1 MYWNLKFLLD
11 TVKNDVYYVNTM
23 NEQPQVTHT
32 ELLEYQ
38 TERLQDLIKE
48 IVECCEDRK
57 FYESQRFSLPYAQ
70 LTCLMLFNGERY
82 LTVKTIAERLDVA
95 KSRVT
100 KLVSGLMDKGL
111 IERIEDPRD
120 GRIKL
125 LSLSPK
131 GMKVTKDIEI
141 FQKDIHRKILLQMTP
156 DERRNMLS
164 YVEFL
169 HSAME
174 AVKEEL
180 V

>member
-1 MYWNLKFLLD
+1 MN
-11 TVKNDVYYVNTM
+11 VKA
-23 NEQPQVTHT
+23 QPNHT

-38 TERLQDLIKE
+38 TVRLQDLIKE
-48 IVECCEDRK
+48 IVECCENRK
-57 FYESQRFSLPYAQ
+57 LYEFQKFGLPYAQ
-70 LTCLMLFNGERY
+70 LKCLMLFNGERY
-82 LTVKTIAERLDVA
+82 LTFKTLAERLEVA

-100 KLVSGLMDKGL
+100 KLVSALLEKGMVD
-111 IERIEDPRD
+111 RIEDPKD
-120 GRIKL
+120 GRVKL

-131 GMKVTKDIEI
+131 GVKMTKLIEI

-156 DERRNMLS
+156 EERRKMLS

>member
-1 MYWNLKFLLD
+1 
-11 TVKNDVYYVNTM
+11 M
-23 NEQPQVTHT
+23 NENAQPAHT

-38 TERLQDLIKE
+38 TERLQDLIRE

-57 FYESQRFSLPYAQ
+57 LYESQKFGLPYAQ
-70 LTCLMLFNGERY
+70 LKCLMLFNGERY
-82 LTVKTIAERLDVA
+82 LTVKTLAERLEVA

-100 KLVSGLMDKGL
+100 KLVSSLIEKGL
-111 IERIEDPRD
+111 VDRIEDPKD

-131 GMKVTKDIEI
+131 GVKLTKDIEI
-141 FQKDIHRKILLQMTP
+141 FQRDIHGKILLQMSTE
-156 DERRNMLS
+156 ERRNMLS